1 MLSHRRRLLVI
12 LSLVLLV
19 PARASLG
26 EMDGRGDLEAELAEI
41 RDGLERIKA
50 SYESRIEA
58 LEKKAGGQDALRAE
72 IDEKEDEIRALKDQ
86 VMALEEGQGGGGLAR
101 RVERLE
107 SAEAPRHKAAPVGA
121 YGGLMNPD
129 ISFIANM
136 KGFLSSND
144 DNPVNQRFLV
154 GEAELGLQGF
164 LWPGIR
170 GDAFVAFEQHV
181 EGDGYVTTETHL
193 EEAYVSFLDLP
204 AGLQVQ
210 AGRQLQDFGRLNA
223 LHPHHWAIPDT
234 PLPLLR
240 LFGDH
245 PWLDDGVQ
253 ISTLIPN
260 PWDAYV
266 KVQGG
271 VWSGWQLG
279 QQHGEEHA
287 HEEELAEAA
296 ELDQLTRWNGNVF
309 TARASLDFPLTD
321 NTNLMPG
328 YSFAGDD
335 GGDTFLH
342 GLDLTLIHRWPQ
354 SYRRLRWQN
363 ELFYRDWE
371 AGHDRRDA
379 DDWGG
384 YSLLQ
389 LTLDKYWETGVRF
402 DWWDA
407 DHLDSEWGL
416 TTFLSYFFSHS
427 MFLRPAYRFNSFPDG
442 SKEHLALVQFVWGLG
457 PHAHRLED

>member
-1 MLSHRRRLLVI
+1 MLSHRWRLLLV
-12 LSLVLLV
+12 LSLALFV
-19 PARASLG
+19 PSSTALG
-26 EMDGRGDLEAELAEI
+26 ETEGGGDLEDELAGI
-41 RDGLERIKA
+41 KNGLERMKA
-50 SYESRIEA
+50 SYELRIKA
-58 LEKKAGGQDALRAE
+58 LEEKVGGQDLLRAE
-72 IDEKEDEIRALKDQ
+72 IDEKEDEIRALKDK
-86 VMALEEGQGGGGLAR
+86 VMALEENQDAGGLTG

-107 SAEAPRHKAAPVGA
+107 QAEGPRHKAAPVGA

-136 KGFLSSND
+136 KGFLSSDD
-144 DNPVNQRFLV
+144 DNPLNQRFLIE
-154 GEAELGLQGF
+154 EAELGFQGF

-170 GDAFVAFEQHV
+170 GDAFVALEQEV
-181 EGDGYVTTETHL
+181 EGEGHVTTAAHL

-210 AGRQLQDFGRLNA
+210 AGRKLQNFGRLNPI
-223 LHPHHWAIPDT
+223 HPHHWAFPDT

-245 PWLDDGVQ
+245 PWIDDGVQ

-260 PWDAYV
+260 RWDAYV

-271 VWSGWQLG
+271 VWSGWQPG
-279 QQHGEEHA
+279 HAHGDE
-287 HEEELAEAA
+287 HEEEVVEAT
-296 ELDQLTRWNGNVF
+296 EFEQPTQWRGNVF
-309 TARASLDFPLTD
+309 TARASLGFPLGD

-342 GLDLTLIHRWPQ
+342 GLDLTLIHRWPRT
-354 SYRRLRWQN
+354 YRRLRWQS
-363 ELFYRDWE
+363 ELFYRDWKE
-371 AGHDRRDA
+371 GPDHRNA

-384 YSLLQ
+384 YSLLA

-407 DHLDSEWGL
+407 DHLDDEWGV
-416 TTFLSYFFSHS
+416 TTFLTYFFSHS
-427 MFLRPAYRFNSFPDG
+427 MFLRPSYRFNRFPDG
-442 SKEHLALVQFVWGLG
+442 SDEHLALVQFVWGLG

>member
-1 MLSHRRRLLVI
+1 MLSHQWKILVI
-12 LSLVLLV
+12 VSVALLV
-19 PARASLG
+19 PSSESLG
-26 EMDGRGDLEAELAEI
+26 QTEERGDLEGQLAEI
-41 RDGLERIKA
+41 RDGLERMKA

-58 LEKKAGGQDALRAE
+58 LEEKVGEQELLRGE
-72 IDEKEDEIRALKDQ
+72 IDEKEDEIRALKDK
-86 VMALEEGQGGGGLAR
+86 VMALEENQDSGGLSR

-107 SAEAPRHKAAPVGA
+107 RAEAPRHKAAPVGA

-136 KGFLSSND
+136 KGFLSSDD
-144 DNPVNQRFLV
+144 DNPLNQRFLV
-154 GEAELGLQGF
+154 EEAELGFQGY

-170 GDAFVAFEQHV
+170 GDAFVALEQHV
-181 EGDGYVTTETHL
+181 DGDGYVATETHL

-204 AGLQVQ
+204 AGLQLQ
-210 AGRQLQDFGRLNA
+210 AGRKLQNFGRLNA
-223 LHPHHWAIPDT
+223 LHPHHWAFPDT

-266 KVQGG
+266 KVQAG

-279 QQHGEEHA
+279 HA
-287 HEEELAEAA
+287 HGDEHEGEVVEAT
-296 ELDQLTRWNGNVF
+296 EFEQLTRWRGNVY
-309 TARASLDFPLTD
+309 TARASLGFPLGE

-363 ELFYRDWE
+363 EIFYRDWK

-407 DHLDSEWGL
+407 DHLGSEWGV

-427 MFLRPAYRFNSFPDG
+427 MYLRPAYRFNSLPDG
-442 SKEHLALVQFVWGLG
+442 SDEHVALVQFVWGLG